1 MQPPGV
7 LWDSKR
13 VLEYCRVGKLAS
25 DETGFL
31 DMTYPMV
38 SKVVCQR
45 IRDRKVNMCIY
56 EENKSTTLE
65 SLCLQTRV
73 VCMKHSALLCSALML
88 QRLISQRKINLHQFT
103 SHPNQ
108 SHIRHIQL

>member
-56 EENKSTTLE
+56 EENKSTTLGE
-65 SLCLQTRV
+65 CDEHMRIFRFRVLMISRVSL
-73 VCMKHSALLCSALML
+73 SADPRGMYEALCSALL
-88 QRLISQRKINLHQFT
+88 SSDAPTLDIST
-103 SHPNQ
+103 
-108 SHIRHIQL
+108 